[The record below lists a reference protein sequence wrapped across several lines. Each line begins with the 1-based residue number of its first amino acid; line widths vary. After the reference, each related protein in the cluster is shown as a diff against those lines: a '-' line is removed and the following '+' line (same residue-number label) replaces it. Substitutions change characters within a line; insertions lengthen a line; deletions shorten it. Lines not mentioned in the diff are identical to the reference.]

1 MNRTNNKFIKKIV
14 LIGLLTALATAFSF
28 IKIPIA
34 GTATV
39 NLVLPVV
46 VIGAILCGPEVGAW
60 LTIIPTLTT
69 FGEASLFLQ
78 YSPAG
83 AVLTLFLKGIL
94 AGLAAGIVYEAL
106 SENHPRSAVLWA
118 AVITPIV
125 NSGVFVLGCYVFI
138 WGELVA
144 LAAEANVG
152 IGALLLGLAGIN
164 FVVELVINIVL
175 CPSIIRIIRLASKR
189 ENAAKNGK

>member
-1 MNRTNNKFIKKIV
+1 MNRTNKIVKKIV

-28 IKIPIA
+28 VKIPIA

-94 AGLAAGIVYEAL
+94 AGLAAGIAYEAL
-106 SENHPRSAVLWA
+106 AEKHPKGAVLCA

-125 NSGVFVLGCYVFI
+125 NSSIFVLGCYVFI
-138 WGELVA
+138 WGELVV
-144 LAAEANVG
+144 EANVG

-164 FVVELVINIVL
+164 FVVELIINIVL
-175 CPSIIRIIRLASKR
+175 CPSIIRIIRLASKK

>member
-1 MNRTNNKFIKKIV
+1 MNRTSKIVKKIV

-28 IKIPIA
+28 VKIPIA
-34 GTATV
+34 GTVTV

-69 FGEASLFLQ
+69 LGEASLFLQ

-94 AGLAAGIVYEAL
+94 AGLAAGIAYEVL
-106 SENHPRSAVLWA
+106 SKSYPQTAVLCA

-125 NSGVFVLGCYVFI
+125 NSSIFVLGCYVFI

-164 FVVELVINIVL
+164 FVVELIINIVL
-175 CPSIIRIIRLASKR
+175 CPSIIRIIRLASKK